1 LSQAPPVL
9 ELEIA
14 NCTPLTKIPGNNPP
28 TALGPKNK
36 PIMKGVPI
44 TKIPGGIIFLIEALV
59 EI

>member
-1 LSQAPPVL
+1 L

-14 NCTPLTKIPGNNPP
+14 NYTPLTKIPGKSPP
-28 TALGPKNK
+28 MAVGPKK
-36 PIMKGVPI
+36 RPIMKGDPI